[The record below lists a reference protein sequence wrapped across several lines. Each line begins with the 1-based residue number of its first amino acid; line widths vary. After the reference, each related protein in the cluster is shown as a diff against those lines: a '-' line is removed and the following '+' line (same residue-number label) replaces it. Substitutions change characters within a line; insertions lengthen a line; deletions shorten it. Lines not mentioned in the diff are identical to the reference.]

1 MEFLET
7 PALVHGVLGFGNL
20 LLIVSA
26 VLYVS
31 HVWFRSKAVGQWASL
46 LAGLGAVA
54 SLLALAMGRIG
65 SGWALNP
72 LYEMIA
78 LFGALTVLI
87 YLTME
92 RVYRTRAAGAF
103 VMLVVMGAVLFQIRL
118 AGNETAISGGQAL
131 MLRAAAENAPDGPI
145 SLLK

>member
-1 MEFLET
+1 VEFLET

-20 LLIVSA
+20 LLFVSA

-31 HVWFRSKAVGQWASL
+31 HLWFRSKAVGQWASL
-46 LAGLGAVA
+46 LAGLGAGA

-65 SGWALNP
+65 IGWGLNP

-87 YLTME
+87 YLMME

-103 VMLVVMGAVLFQIRL
+103 VMLVVTGAVLFQIRL
-118 AGNETAISGGQAL
+118 AGNETAISGGQAP
-131 MLRAAAENAPDGPI
+131 MLRAAAEHA